1 MSPEVSVSLLCS
13 GRLCACWWVA
23 RCGWP
28 VGGWP
33 VVGGLVGVLVGL
45 LFEICIVDANIFI
58 VRFLVLCSACVSG
71 VVYACPVC
79 WGGCVVTL
87 L

>member
-1 MSPEVSVSLLCS
+1 M
-13 GRLCACWWVA
+13 
-23 RCGWP
+23 
-28 VGGWP
+28 
-33 VVGGLVGVLVGL
+33 GGLVGVLVGL